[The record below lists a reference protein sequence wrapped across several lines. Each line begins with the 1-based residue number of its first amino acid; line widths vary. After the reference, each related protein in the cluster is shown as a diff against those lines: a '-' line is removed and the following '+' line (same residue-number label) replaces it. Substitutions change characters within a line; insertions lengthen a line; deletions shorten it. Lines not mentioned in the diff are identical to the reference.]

1 VPTAQDQRGLADTV
15 RMAELAIADF
25 TSLPFPTDV
34 AEVGAVRRAQ
44 WVEANVSALPPLLDP
59 VAVKLAEAMQDLHGG
74 TDPMPAGMEG
84 SAELL
89 QMVMGRMVPLLFGA
103 QVGSAL
109 GYLGQRVLGQYD
121 LALPR
126 PTGSVLFV
134 VPNIARFEREWSLE
148 PREFRAWVA
157 LHEVTHRFEF
167 AQPWVRVH
175 FVRLVTDLVEHAE
188 VDLSSLERRLEGMD
202 ISNPEALADL
212 TEGMGNLFGEASD
225 GEQRLRIARVQA
237 FMAAAEGYG
246 DHVMEGL
253 GRKML
258 TSVSQI
264 EEALRRFRE
273 GRPADRA
280 LEQLLGLEM
289 KIEQYRQGKEFCAR
303 VSELTDEATL
313 ARMWGSPDSLP
324 SMPELE
330 EPTLWLARMA

>member
-1 VPTAQDQRGLADTV
+1 MDEPGSGQPEFSPRDLFADVPLFREIQRVLLSSPGPINWELARQVGIAMASWGTDDPVPTAQDQRGLADTV

-134 VPNIARFEREWSLE
+134 VPNI
-148 PREFRAWVA
+148 
-157 LHEVTHRFEF
+157 
-167 AQPWVRVH
+167 
-175 FVRLVTDLVEHAE
+175 
-188 VDLSSLERRLEGMD
+188 
-202 ISNPEALADL
+202 
-212 TEGMGNLFGEASD
+212 
-225 GEQRLRIARVQA
+225 
-237 FMAAAEGYG
+237 
-246 DHVMEGL
+246 
-253 GRKML
+253 
-258 TSVSQI
+258 
-264 EEALRRFRE
+264 
-273 GRPADRA
+273 
-280 LEQLLGLEM
+280 
-289 KIEQYRQGKEFCAR
+289 
-303 VSELTDEATL
+303 
-313 ARMWGSPDSLP
+313 
-324 SMPELE
+324 
-330 EPTLWLARMA
+330 